1 MDAKSKANV
10 PATVAPAPST
20 SMQKYL
26 DRAVKVLGQFKAS
39 TEDTNSELVRLLE
52 DVKHL
57 DEPKVLAISRTISYM
72 SRFNQLVRDNVE
84 NIDVG
89 NRYLEISQGFD
100 SIREDSKTLIN
111 QLQDGRI
118 SVTEKMQNLWMRLRR
133 GTPSKRFEEIAA
145 TYKSVAHDTK
155 DQLDRE
161 QKIMDAYIDFRFA
174 LKEAEVLS
182 TELLAQQNIP
192 LEDARKALAEAQA
205 KAAAPAPAEGDAP
218 KVKDPARAKLEL
230 ARDEALD
237 KFQKEDRNYQL
248 LKDITENL
256 SVGYDV
262 GDTLITKLK
271 QTHDVKDRVY
281 RRSVTF
287 FTTNEHVLPHHPRHR
302 LHLAARPPRGHPGA
316 GGDDQRREQGARRRR
331 RTRPRAGKGRDQ
343 GRLRLDDQ
351 ARVGREARPRDLR
364 LPDRV
369 AEHDRPAPQGE
380 RGELQR
386 DPQGR
391 RGWQEEVPGDRR
403 EVRHRRVA
411 REGVVTPGAR
421 FRNSSRDSYPSPVY
435 WT

>member
-1 MDAKSKANV
+1 MDAKTKANV
-10 PATVAPAPST
+10 PATTGAASSNLPATTGDVASPSL
-20 SMQKYL
+20 QKYL
-26 DRAVKVLGQFKAS
+26 DRAIKILGQFKGAQ
-39 TEDTNSELVRLLE
+39 EDTNSELVRLLE

-84 NIDVG
+84 DINVG
-89 NRYLEISQGFD
+89 NRYLEISQAFD
-100 SIREDSKTLIN
+100 SIRDDSKTLIN

-145 TYKSVAHDTK
+145 IYKAVAHDTK

-182 TELLAQQNIP
+182 TELLAEQNEP
-192 LEDARKALAEAQA
+192 LEAGRKALADAQEKA
-205 KAAAPAPAEGDAP
+205 TAAAPAKGAADKA
-218 KVKDPARAKLEL
+218 KDPALARLEL

-271 QTHDVKDRVY
+271 QTHDVKERVF

-287 FTTNEHVLPHHPRHR
+287 FTTNEHVFTILGTVYTSQHG
-302 LHLAARPPRGHPGA
+302 LHEATQAQEA
-316 GGDDQRREQGARRRR
+316 M
-331 RTRPRAGKGRDQ
+331 TKGVNKGLEDVAE
-343 GRLRLDDQ
+343 L
-351 ARVGREARPRDLR
+351 GRELEKAAIKAGYGSTIKPESVEKLVRAISDYQVESLTMIAELRHESEESAR
-364 LPDRV
+364 
-369 AEHDRPAPQGE
+369 AI
-380 RGELQR
+380 
-386 DPQGR
+386 
-391 RGWQEEVPGDRR
+391 
-403 EVRHRRVA
+403 RRVVE
-411 REGVVTPGAR
+411 EGKVKYNETVAKFAIENAPKKA
-421 FRNSSRDSYPSPVY
+421 S
-435 WT
+435 

>member
-1 MDAKSKANV
+1 MDATTKANV
-10 PATVAPAPST
+10 PATVGPAPAT

-26 DRAVKVLGQFKAS
+26 DRAVKILGQFKGS
-39 TEDTNSELVRLLE
+39 TEDTNSELVRLLD

-84 NIDVG
+84 DINVG
-89 NRYLEISQGFD
+89 NRYLEISQSFD

-145 TYKSVAHDTK
+145 TYKAVAHDTK

-174 LKEAEVLS
+174 LKEAEILS
-182 TELLAQQNIP
+182 TELLAEQNIP
-192 LEDARKALAEAQA
+192 LEAARQSLADAQA
-205 KAAAPAPAEGDAP
+205 KATVAPVTEPDAASAPAPAKA
-218 KVKDPARAKLEL
+218 KDPARAKLEL
-230 ARDEALD
+230 ARDEALN
-237 KFQKEDRNYQL
+237 KYEVEDRNYQL

-271 QTHDVKDRVY
+271 QTHDVKERVF

-287 FTTNEHVLPHHPRHR
+287 FTTNEHVFTILGTVYTAQHG
-302 LHLAARPPRGHPGA
+302 LHEATQAQEA
-316 GGDDQRREQGARRRR
+316 M
-331 RTRPRAGKGRDQ
+331 TKGVNKGLEDVAE
-343 GRLRLDDQ
+343 L
-351 ARVGREARPRDLR
+351 GRELEKAAIKAGYGSTIKAESVEKLVRAISDYQVESLTMIAALR
-364 LPDRV
+364 
-369 AEHDRPAPQGE
+369 
-380 RGELQR
+380 
-386 DPQGR
+386 
-391 RGWQEEVPGDRR
+391 EESEQSSR
-403 EVRHRRVA
+403 EIRRVVE
-411 REGVVTPGAR
+411 EGKRKYQETVAKFAIEGP
-421 FRNSSRDSYPSPVY
+421 SRKAS
-435 WT
+435 

>member
-1 MDAKSKANV
+1 MDATTKANV
-10 PATVAPAPST
+10 PATVGPAPST

-26 DRAVKVLGQFKAS
+26 DRAIKVLGQFKAS

-84 NIDVG
+84 DINVG
-89 NRYLEISQGFD
+89 NRYLEISQAFD

-111 QLQDGRI
+111 QLQDGKI

-133 GTPSKRFEEIAA
+133 GTPSRRFEEIAA
-145 TYKSVAHDTK
+145 TYKAVAHDTK

-161 QKIMDAYIDFRFA
+161 RKIMDAYIDFRFA

-182 TELLAQQNIP
+182 TELLAEQNTP
-192 LEDARKALAEAQA
+192 LEAARQALADAQA
-205 KAAAPAPAEGDAP
+205 KATAASPAEGDAA

-237 KFQKEDRNYQL
+237 RFQKEDRNYQL

-271 QTHDVKDRVY
+271 QTHDVKERVF

-287 FTTNEHVLPHHPRHR
+287 FTTNEHVFTILGTVYTAQHG
-302 LHLAARPPRGHPGA
+302 LHEATQAQEA
-316 GGDDQRREQGARRRR
+316 M
-331 RTRPRAGKGRDQ
+331 TKGVNKGLEDVAE
-343 GRLRLDDQ
+343 L
-351 ARVGREARPRDLR
+351 GRELEKAAIKAGYGSTIKPESVEKLVRAISDYQVESLNMIAELR
-364 LPDRV
+364 
-369 AEHDRPAPQGE
+369 
-380 RGELQR
+380 
-386 DPQGR
+386 
-391 RGWQEEVPGDRR
+391 EESEQSSR
-403 EVRHRRVA
+403 EIRRVVE
-411 REGVVTPGAR
+411 EGKKKYQETVAKFAIEG
-421 FRNSSRDSYPSPVY
+421 SPRKAS
-435 WT
+435 